1 MRRQLIRISAL
12 LMGALSIGALTSA
25 QAAAPQQRTQ
35 APGFYR
41 MMVGDIEITALNDGT
56 EPLPAGM
63 LFPSLSAEA
72 IDQMLAK
79 NDLASPVE
87 TSFNAFLVNTGT
99 KLVLIDTGG
108 GALDGATLG
117 HLVGNLRAAGYQ
129 PAQIDEVYVTHMH
142 WDHIGGLMSG
152 NERTFPNAV
161 VRAGKADADYW
172 LDAKQM
178 AAAPKDLQDSFQH
191 AQELITP
198 YIKAGKFTPIEHDGV
213 LVPGVSAY
221 ATPGHTPGHT
231 SYLIESKGQKMIV
244 LGDLVHV
251 ASVQFPKPALEQ
263 QYDSDPKAGAA
274 QRVKIYAEAAA
285 GNYWVAGAH
294 LSFPG
299 IGHLKADGAGYRWV
313 PINYSTKF

>member
-1 MRRQLIRISAL
+1 
-12 LMGALSIGALTSA
+12 
-25 QAAAPQQRTQ
+25 
-35 APGFYR
+35 
-41 MMVGDIEITALNDGT
+41 
-56 EPLPAGM
+56 
-63 LFPSLSAEA
+63 
-72 IDQMLAK
+72 
-79 NDLASPVE
+79 
-87 TSFNAFLVNTGT
+87 
-99 KLVLIDTGG
+99 
-108 GALDGATLG
+108 
-117 HLVGNLRAAGYQ
+117 
-129 PAQIDEVYVTHMH
+129 
-142 WDHIGGLMSG
+142 
-152 NERTFPNAV
+152 V

-274 QRVKIYAEAAA
+274 QRVKIYAEVAA

-313 PINYSTKF
+313 PINYSTKI

>member
-1 MRRQLIRISAL
+1 MTCVLAF
-12 LMGALSIGALTSA
+12 GALCSA
-25 QAAAPQQRTQ
+25 QAAAPQQHTQ

-41 MMVGDIEITALNDGT
+41 MMVGDIEVTVLNDGT
-56 EPLPAGM
+56 DELPAAM

-72 IDQMLAK
+72 IDQLLAM

-99 KLVLIDTGG
+99 RLVLIDTGG
-108 GALDGATLG
+108 GALDGSTLG
-117 HLVGNLRAAGYQ
+117 HLVGNLKAAGYQ
-129 PAQIDEVYVTHMH
+129 AEQIDEVYVTHMH
-142 WDHIGGLMSG
+142 WDHIGGLLSAG
-152 NERTFPNAV
+152 ARTFPNAV
-161 VRAGKADADYW
+161 LRAGKADADYW
-172 LDAKQM
+172 LDAKKM
-178 AAAPKDLQDSFQH
+178 AAAPKEQQETFQH

-198 YIKAGKFTPIEHDGV
+198 YIKAGKFLPIEQDGV

-221 ATPGHTPGHT
+221 ATHGHTPGHT
-231 SYLIESKGQKMIV
+231 SYLLESKGQKMIV
-244 LGDLVHV
+244 LGDIVHV
-251 ASVQFPKPALEQ
+251 ASVQFANPTVQ
-263 QYDSDPKAGAA
+263 MQYDSDPKAGAA
-274 QRVKIYAEAAA
+274 QRVKIFAEAAA

>member
-1 MRRQLIRISAL
+1 MILVSALLTSLLVISAL
-12 LMGALSIGALTSA
+12 SA
-25 QAAAPQQRTQ
+25 TPAAAPQQRTQ

-41 MMVGDIEITALNDGT
+41 MLVGDFEVTALNDGT
-56 EPLPAGM
+56 DQLPAAM
-63 LFPSLSAEA
+63 LFPSLSAQS
-72 IDQMLAK
+72 IDRMLAK
-79 NDLASPVE
+79 NDLKSPVE
-87 TSFNAFLVNTGT
+87 TSFNAFLINTGT

-108 GALDGATLG
+108 GALDGTTLG

-129 PAQIDEVYVTHMH
+129 PEQIDEVYISHMH
-142 WDHIGGLMSG
+142 WDHIGGLLSG

-172 LDAKQM
+172 LDPKQM
-178 AAAPKDLQDSFQH
+178 AAAAKDMQDSFQH
-191 AQELITP
+191 AQDLIGP
-198 YIKAGKFTPIEHDGV
+198 YLKAGKFSPIDHDGV
-213 LVPGVSAY
+213 LVPGISSY

-251 ASVQFPKPALEQ
+251 ASVQFPKPAVEQ

-274 QRVKIYAEAAA
+274 QRVKIYAEAAV

-299 IGHLKADGAGYRWV
+299 IGHLKADGTGYRWI

>member
-1 MRRQLIRISAL
+1 MLRHLMPRFAILTTALAIGVLSA
-12 LMGALSIGALTSA
+12 A

-41 MMVGDIEITALNDGT
+41 MLVGDFEVTALNDGT
-56 EPLPAGM
+56 EQLPAAM
-63 LFPSLSAEA
+63 LFPSLSAA
-72 IDQMLAK
+72 SIDQLLAK
-79 NDLASPVE
+79 NDLKSPVE
-87 TSFNAFLVNTGT
+87 TSFNAFLINTGT

-108 GALDGATLG
+108 GALDGATPG

-129 PAQIDEVYVTHMH
+129 PEQIDEIYISHMH
-142 WDHIGGLMSG
+142 WDHIGGLLSG
-152 NERTFPNAV
+152 KERTFPNAV

-172 LDAKQM
+172 LDPKQM
-178 AAAPKDLQDSFQH
+178 AAAPKDMQDSFQH
-191 AQELITP
+191 AQDLIGP
-198 YIKAGKFTPIEHDGV
+198 YIKAGKFSSIDQDGV

-231 SYLIESKGQKMIV
+231 SYLIESKGQKMLV

-251 ASVQFPKPALEQ
+251 ASVQFAKPALEQ
-263 QYDSDPKAGAA
+263 KFDSDPKAGAA

-285 GNYWVAGAH
+285 GNYWLAGAH

-299 IGHLKADGAGYRWV
+299 IGHLKTDGSGYRWV